1 MPILHRLLLLAALAL
16 AVAGAWLAPLDAA
29 ASHQVESGLK
39 RAVASFAAARALN
52 AAISV
57 AQGTE
62 VAVHPAGVGVS
73 LAPGQ
78 ALDPVNDLIEQFSVL
93 MLGASVSFGVQ
104 LALIKM
110 GSFWAV
116 SALLS
121 MVALVWAW
129 ARWRER
135 ALPLWLTRL
144 LVVLLLVRFAVPL
157 VAVGN
162 EAAFRLFLSEDYS
175 AGQATI
181 ELSSRE
187 IAGAG
192 LPEAPA
198 SAPPPAPPGGLGE
211 KLREWWDGAAA
222 KVDPTERLEAL
233 REAAGRTID
242 HIVMLIVVF
251 LLQTVVLP
259 LLLLWALLRLGRALC
274 EAPRRG
280 TRP

>member
-1 MPILHRLLLLAALAL
+1 MRRLWLLPVLALVLAA
-16 AVAGAWLAPLDAA
+16 AWLAPLDETATQ
-29 ASHQVESGLK
+29 QVQAGLK

-78 ALDPVNDLIEQFSVL
+78 ALDPVNDLVEQFSVL

-110 GSFWAV
+110 GGFWAV
-116 SALLS
+116 SGLLS
-121 MVALVWAW
+121 VVALAWGW
-129 ARWRER
+129 ARWRGGD
-135 ALPLWLTRL
+135 LPVWLTRL
-144 LVVLLLVRFAVPL
+144 FVALLLVRFAVPV
-157 VAVGN
+157 VALGN
-162 EAAFRLFLSEDYS
+162 EAAFRLFLSEDYA

-181 ELSSRE
+181 ELSGRE
-187 IAGAG
+187 IERAGAPG
-192 LPEAPA
+192 APA
-198 SAPPPAPPGGLGE
+198 ASGPAPAPGGLGE
-211 KLREWWDGAAA
+211 TLRKWWESAAA
-222 KVDPTERLEAL
+222 EVDVNERLDRL
-233 REAAGRTID
+233 KEAAGNAID

-259 LLLLWALLRLGRALC
+259 LLLLWAMLRLGRALC
-274 EAPRRG
+274 EPPRAG
-280 TRP
+280 PP

>member
-1 MPILHRLLLLAALAL
+1 MHRLWLLPLLALVL
-16 AVAGAWLAPLDAA
+16 AGAWLAPLDASA
-29 ASHQVESGLK
+29 TRQVESGLA

-78 ALDPVNDLIEQFSVL
+78 ALDPINNLVEQFALL

-110 GSFWAV
+110 GAFWAV
-116 SALLS
+116 SLLLS
-121 MVALVWAW
+121 AVALAWTWAT
-129 ARWRER
+129 WRER
-135 ALPLWLTRL
+135 SLPLWLTRL
-144 LVVLLLVRFAVPL
+144 FVGLLLVRFAVPL
-157 VAVGN
+157 VALGN
-162 EAAFRLFLSEDYS
+162 EAAFRLFLSEDYR

-187 IAGAG
+187 IASVGAPG
-192 LPEAPA
+192 TPVTPEPAPA
-198 SAPPPAPPGGLGE
+198 PGGLGE
-211 KLREWWDGAAA
+211 KLQNWWDSAAS
-222 KVDPTERLEAL
+222 KVDVSKRLEEL
-233 REAAGRTID
+233 KEAAGRAID
-242 HIVMLIVVF
+242 DIVRLIVVF

-259 LLLLWALLRLGRALC
+259 LLLLWGLMRLGRALC
-274 EAPRRG
+274 EAPAAPRS
-280 TRP
+280 

>member
-1 MPILHRLLLLAALAL
+1 MRRLWLLPLLAVVL
-16 AVAGAWLAPLDAA
+16 AGAWLAPLDASA
-29 ASHQVESGLK
+29 TRQVESGLA

-78 ALDPVNDLIEQFSVL
+78 ALDPINDLVEQFALL

-110 GSFWAV
+110 GAFWAV
-116 SALLS
+116 SLLLS
-121 MVALVWAW
+121 AVALAWTWAT
-129 ARWRER
+129 WRER
-135 ALPLWLTRL
+135 SLPLWLTRL
-144 LVVLLLVRFAVPL
+144 FVGLLLVRFAVPL
-157 VAVGN
+157 VALGN
-162 EAAFRLFLSEDYS
+162 EAAFRLFLSEDYR

-187 IAGAG
+187 IASAGAPG
-192 LPEAPA
+192 TPVTPEPAPA
-198 SAPPPAPPGGLGE
+198 PGGLGE
-211 KLREWWDGAAA
+211 KLQNWWDSAAS
-222 KVDPTERLEAL
+222 KVDVSKRLDEL
-233 REAAGRTID
+233 KEAAGGAID
-242 HIVMLIVVF
+242 DIVRLIVVF

-259 LLLLWALLRLGRALC
+259 LLLLWGLLRLGRALC
-274 EAPRRG
+274 EAP
-280 TRP
+280 PAKPP

>member
-1 MPILHRLLLLAALAL
+1 MRRLWLLPLLALVL
-16 AVAGAWLAPLDAA
+16 AGAWLAPIDATA
-29 ASHQVESGLK
+29 ARHVQSGLE

-57 AQGTE
+57 AQHTE

-78 ALDPVNDLIEQFSVL
+78 ALDPVNDLVEQFSVL

-110 GSFWAV
+110 GAFWAV
-116 SALLS
+116 SLLLS
-121 MVALVWAW
+121 AVALAW
-129 ARWRER
+129 GWSRWRGG
-135 ALPLWLTRL
+135 ALPAWLTRL
-144 LVVLLLVRFAVPL
+144 FVALLLVRFAVPL
-157 VAVGN
+157 VALGN
-162 EAAFRLFLSEDYS
+162 EAVFRLFLSEDYR

-187 IAGAG
+187 IASAGAPG
-192 LPEAPA
+192 TPSAPA
-198 SAPPPAPPGGLGE
+198 KPEPAPTPGGLGE
-211 KLREWWDGAAA
+211 KLQNWWDSTAS
-222 KVDPTERLEAL
+222 KVDVSQRLEEL
-233 REAAGRTID
+233 KEAAGRTID

-259 LLLLWALLRLGRALC
+259 LLLLWAMLRLGRFLY
-274 EAPRRG
+274 EAPGAGRS
-280 TRP
+280 